1 VHLQETKIRKIS
13 FGIALSFIIIMGLV
27 FLADYLLHLNLYK
40 FGVLPRNFSGLI
52 GIITSPFIHST
63 QGYEHLFNNSIP
75 MLVLTWLLFY
85 SYRTIATQVFTI
97 IYLATGLLVWFF
109 ARENYHIGMSG
120 VIYGLTAFLI
130 ISGFFRKDIR
140 IAGISLLVIFLYGSL
155 IWGIFPQD
163 PSISWEGHFFGFAS
177 GGILAVIY
185 RNKGPQPQ
193 KYRYEIE
200 DELGYE
206 YEEEF
211 WLEKPESNLEEA
223 QQAVNEQRYFVN
235 YTFIPKETKVVN
247 PPEQHLE
254 KE

>member
-1 VHLQETKIRKIS
+1 
-13 FGIALSFIIIMGLV
+13 
-27 FLADYLLHLNLYK
+27 
-40 FGVLPRNFSGLI
+40 
-52 GIITSPFIHST
+52 
-63 QGYEHLFNNSIP
+63 
-75 MLVLTWLLFY
+75 
-85 SYRTIATQVFTI
+85 
-97 IYLATGLLVWFF
+97 
-109 ARENYHIGMSG
+109 MSG

-163 PSISWEGHFFGFAS
+163 PSISWEGHFFGFVS
-177 GGILAVIY
+177 GGVLAVIY

-223 QQAVNEQRYFVN
+223 QQAVNQQRYFVN
-235 YTFIPKETKVVN
+235 YTFIPKETKIVN
-247 PPEQHLE
+247 PPLQNFEE
-254 KE
+254 E